1 MLNPIIT
8 LKRILQESAKVEQQ
22 DHMVDGVVRQISNV
36 MKVDV
41 CSLYLTEHDEVVL
54 SATIGLAQSAINKIR
69 MKSGQGLVGT
79 IFATQHLLNLENGS
93 LHPAY
98 IYFKETGEEQ
108 YQGFLG
114 VPLIIQGDT
123 IGVLVVQVLATRKF
137 SEEEEAFL
145 VTLAAHLAGNLG
157 HSGRSARLRK
167 VETESGE
174 AHITGIKG
182 ASGIAIAPVMLL
194 IDEKQLEDINDTE
207 HLGREEEEKRL
218 FDAIEA
224 TLEDF
229 EAQSDSGLGNA
240 SDILNALL
248 EVYSLLLQS
257 PELTKAFH
265 DALDDGLSAAM
276 ALKRAFEQQ
285 VAYFSALDDPY
296 LRARSEDF
304 RALASK
310 VYRHVANDHV
320 HHTVVDAPVILAG
333 KLITVSHLARFDAK
347 FLAGVISSEGSAL
360 SHTSVLASALGI
372 PAVMG
377 VDYSQLKFLH
387 QQFVVLDGNQ
397 GQIVVNPPEP
407 VLSAYQRLL
416 DQAKTLDIDL
426 SVLKQMPSE
435 TLDGVRIA
443 LHSNTGLLADIKPG
457 LERGSEGIGLYRSE
471 IPFMMNTH
479 FPTEEEQV
487 KQYREILRSY
497 APLPVTMRT
506 LDVGGDKPL
515 PYFPIQ
521 EANPFLG
528 WRGIRFTLDYTNI
541 LLEQIRAMIVSSVGT
556 NNLKIMM
563 PMFSREDELVRFTK
577 VVDQAVAQLLA
588 EGHNVVRPKI
598 GVMIEVPSSIW
609 LIKRIVHSI
618 DFISIGSN
626 DLTQYLLAVDRNNS
640 RVADMFDYFH
650 PAVLIAHKMVIQEA
664 NRLKLEVSVC
674 GEMAGD
680 PLAVVLLIGMGLK
693 QFSMSAFKL
702 PRIKAVIRHLNT
714 VECRGLLDQV
724 MELSDEQET
733 RDILR
738 QHLIEVGA
746 ERFL

>member
-1 MLNPIIT
+1 MLNPILT

-22 DHMVDGVVRQISNV
+22 DHMVDGVVRQISNA

-41 CSLYLTEHDEVVL
+41 CSLYLTEKDEMVL
-54 SATIGLAQSAINKIR
+54 SATVGLAQSAINKIR
-69 MKSGQGLVGT
+69 MNAGQGLVGT
-79 IFATQHLLNLENGS
+79 IFQTQHLLNLENGS
-93 LHPAY
+93 LHPNY
-98 IYFKETGEEQ
+98 LYFSETGEEQ

-114 VPLIIQGDT
+114 VPLIFQGDT
-123 IGVLVVQVLATRKF
+123 IGVLVVQVYATRKF

-157 HSGRSARLRK
+157 HSGRTARLRK
-167 VETESGE
+167 IASETGE

-194 IDEKQLEDINDTE
+194 VDEKQLEDINDTDY
-207 HLGREEEEKRL
+207 LGQEEETSRL
-218 FDAIEA
+218 FEAIQS

-229 EAQSDSGLGNA
+229 ESQSDSGLGNA
-240 SDILNALL
+240 SDTLNALL

-257 PELTKAFH
+257 PELTQ
-265 DALDDGLSAAM
+265 ALHDGLEQGLNAAM
-276 ALKRAFEQQ
+276 SLKRAFEIQ
-285 VAYFSALDDPY
+285 VAYFSAIEDPY

-304 RALASK
+304 RALAAK
-310 VYRHVANDHV
+310 VYRHLANDHV
-320 HHTVVDAPVILAG
+320 HQTVVDMPVILAG

-347 FLAGVISSEGSAL
+347 FLAGIISSEGSAL

-377 VDYSQLKFLH
+377 VEASQLKHLH
-387 QQFVVLDGNQ
+387 QQTVVLDGNQ
-397 GQIVVNPPEP
+397 AQIVVNPPEP

-416 DQAKTLDIDL
+416 EQAKTLDIDL
-426 SVLKQMPSE
+426 SVLKLMPSE

-487 KQYREILRSY
+487 KQYREILESY

-541 LLEQIRAMIVSSVGT
+541 LLEQIRAMILSSANS

-577 VVDQAVAQLLA
+577 VVDQAMAQLLD
-588 EGHNVVRPKI
+588 EGYVVQRPKI

-609 LIKRIVHSI
+609 LIKRIVHNI

-650 PAVLIAHKMVIQEA
+650 PAVLTAHKMVIQEA

-693 QFSMSAFKL
+693 QLSMSAYKL

-714 VECRGLLDQV
+714 VECRRLLDQV

-738 QHLIEVGA
+738 AHLIQSGA

>member
-1 MLNPIIT
+1 MLNPILT
-8 LKRILQESAKVEQQ
+8 LKRILQESAKVERQ
-22 DHMVDGVVRQISNV
+22 DHMVDGVVRQISSA

-41 CSLYLTEHDEVVL
+41 CSLYLTENDEMVL
-54 SATIGLAQSAINKIR
+54 SATVGLAHSAINKIR
-69 MKSGQGLVGT
+69 MHAGQGLVGT
-79 IFATQHLLNLENGS
+79 IYQSQHLLNLENGA
-93 LHPAY
+93 LHPNY
-98 IYFKETGEEQ
+98 LYFKETGEEQ

-114 VPLIIQGDT
+114 VPLIFQGYT
-123 IGVLVVQVLATRKF
+123 IGVLVVQVYATRRF

-157 HSGRSARLRK
+157 HSGRSSRLRK
-167 VETESGE
+167 AASESGE

-194 IDEKQLEDINDTE
+194 VDEKQLEDINDRDY
-207 HLGREEEEKRL
+207 LGKAEETSRL
-218 FDAIEA
+218 FDAIQA

-229 EAQSDSGLGNA
+229 ESQSDSGLGHA
-240 SDILNALL
+240 SDTLNALL
-248 EVYSLLLQS
+248 EVYSLLLKS
-257 PELTKAFH
+257 PELTQAFH
-265 DALDDGLSAAM
+265 DGLNSELNAAM
-276 ALKRAFEQQ
+276 ALKQAFETQ
-285 VAYFSALDDPY
+285 VAYFSAMEDPY

-304 RALASK
+304 RALAAK

-320 HHTVVDAPVILAG
+320 HHTVVDTPVILAG
-333 KLITVSHLARFDAK
+333 KHITVSHLARFDAK
-347 FLAGVISSEGSAL
+347 FLAGIISSEGSAL

-377 VDYSQLKFLH
+377 VEASQLKYLH
-387 QQFVVLDGNQ
+387 QQTVVLDGNQ
-397 GQIVVNPPEP
+397 AQIVVNPPEP

-416 DQAKTLDIDL
+416 EQAKSLDMDL

-471 IPFMMNTH
+471 IPFMMNSH

-487 KQYREILRSY
+487 KQYREILQSY

-541 LLEQIRAMIVSSVGT
+541 LLEQIRAMILSSANT

-577 VVDQAVAQLLA
+577 VVDQAMAQLLG
-588 EGHNVVRPKI
+588 EGYVVERPKI

-609 LIKRIVHSI
+609 LIKRIVHDI

-650 PAVLIAHKMVIQEA
+650 PSVLLAHKMVIKEA

-693 QFSMSAFKL
+693 QLSMSAFKL

-714 VECRGLLDQV
+714 LECRVLLDQV
-724 MELSDEQET
+724 MELSDEKET

-738 QHLIEVGA
+738 RHLIQCGA